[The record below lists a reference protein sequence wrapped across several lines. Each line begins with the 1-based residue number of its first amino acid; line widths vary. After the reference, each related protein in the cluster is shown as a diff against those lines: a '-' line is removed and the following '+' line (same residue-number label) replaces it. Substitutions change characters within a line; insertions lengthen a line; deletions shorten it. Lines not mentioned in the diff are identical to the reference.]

1 MNDGKQFEITL
12 EVTSSGM
19 KRESSMLDRIHTLG
33 SIVERA
39 ILLME
44 YSVR

>member
-19 KRESSMLDRIHTLG
+19 VRESSMLDRVHTLD
-33 SIVERA
+33 SVVERA
-39 ILLME
+39 ILL
-44 YSVR
+44 V